1 MSDYLDPANEELLKD
16 FFMEA
21 QAQID
26 ILERNILVL
35 ENEPTNRDSIDEIF
49 RAAHTLKGNSGA
61 VEMLEIAE
69 FTHQME
75 DLLDEIR
82 AGKASATSEVIDT
95 MLDAIDIVKEM
106 VESRMAG
113 EIYSE
118 DYKLVKDKLKSFM
131 AGGSGRSVS
140 QPKKEPPK
148 QTAPAAPVQ
157 KTVQAPPP
165 ASGAAENKK
174 LTEYEMLELFESIQ
188 KDEIIYNVQ
197 VAFNKDNPMNTIGGV
212 QVFAKLKEIAT
223 VLMTKPDFDLLYE
236 DNYFPVVDY
245 FVTTTIPKDQI
256 PQKVKLADVTDD
268 VIVTELKRSEGGSTI
283 AAKPQEVEAFE
294 PPEAYETP
302 AEAAV
307 TEAKSPAA
315 DTELADFDDDKSRQQ
330 KTKKSSGTESTV
342 LKVDS
347 KRIDNLLNLV
357 SETVINKA
365 TFNQITTQF
374 LGVLSDINS
383 KYAKMN
389 EVVYGIYDNMEKH
402 LKDDSNGKVLKK
414 DLFAEYE
421 KVKADTYSIE
431 SSLKN
436 TITKLVNTAQNFGR
450 ITNELHEGVL
460 QIRMVPIGQIFSR
473 FPRLVR
479 DVSKKLNKKIQ
490 LVIEGEET
498 ELDKSVIE
506 QLLDPLIH
514 LVRNSMDHGVEMP
527 ADRAA
532 NNKKEEGTIILR
544 AKNEGNMIL
553 IEIIDDGKGIDV
565 DIVREKAISRGI
577 IHPGKNLTEVEAF
590 NLIFEPGF
598 STAKQISDISGRGV
612 GLDVVRKSIDKLN
625 GSVNV
630 WSKKGAGTT
639 TSIRLPLTLAIIQGF
654 LVRVGKE
661 VYAIPIT
668 AVIESQRIM
677 ADEIKYL
684 DNYEVFDL
692 REDVV
697 SLMRLNRLFGI
708 PTDEDKNTNYIVV
721 VGSGDKKIGL
731 MVDQLIGEEDVVIKP
746 LKDKYTGVQG
756 IAGATILGDG
766 QVSLI
771 LDINQIL
778 ELCLSK
784 ERAAKKDKIS
794 NY

>member
-16 FFMEA
+16 YFMEA
-21 QAQID
+21 QAQIE

-35 ENEPTNRDSIDEIF
+35 EDDPKNREAIDEIF

-61 VEMLEIAE
+61 VEMFEIAE

-82 AGKASATSEVIDT
+82 GGKVSVNGEIIDT
-95 MLDAIDIVKEM
+95 MLEAIDIVKEM
-106 VESRMAG
+106 IESRMAG
-113 EIYSE
+113 EIYSA
-118 DYKLVKDKLKSFM
+118 DYKKVKDRLKSFM
-131 AGGSGRSVS
+131 AG
-140 QPKKEPPK
+140 Q
-148 QTAPAAPVQ
+148 
-157 KTVQAPPP
+157 
-165 ASGAAENKK
+165 SGAGQSAQAGAGKGGLLKKGEAIIKQASEAAAVVSENKK
-174 LTEYEMLELFESIQ
+174 LS
-188 KDEIIYNVQ
+188 KNEIIELYSSVEKGERLYNVE
-197 VAFNKDNPMNTIGGV
+197 VAFNKDNPMNSIGGV
-212 QVFAKLKEIAT
+212 QVFAKLKEISS
-223 VLMTKPDFDLLYE
+223 VLMTKPDFDMLYE
-236 DNYFPVVDY
+236 DNYYPIVDY
-245 FVTTTIPKDQI
+245 FVATTISQDELPNM
-256 PQKVKLADVTDD
+256 VKLADVTDNI
-268 VIVTELKRSEGGSTI
+268 IVTEIKSPEGSDMPVEKQVSEKP
-283 AAKPQEVEAFE
+283 AAVV
-294 PPEAYETP
+294 
-302 AEAAV
+302 AEAPGNAMDDEKV
-307 TEAKSPAA
+307 A
-315 DTELADFDDDKSRQQ
+315 DDKVDLSEEQDDDKDDKLRQQ
-330 KTKKSSGTESTV
+330 KTKKAVTSESTI

-365 TFNQITTQF
+365 TFNQISTQF
-374 LGVLSDINS
+374 LGVLNDMHS
-383 KYAKMN
+383 KYIKIN
-389 EVVYGIYDNMEKH
+389 DVVSSIYDSMESFKEDGNE
-402 LKDDSNGKVLKK
+402 KNVKK
-414 DLFAEYE
+414 DLYVEYE
-421 KVKADTYSIE
+421 KIKTDTYNIE
-431 SSLKN
+431 ASLKN
-436 TITKLVNTAQNFGR
+436 TITKLVNAAQNFGR
-450 ITNELHEGVL
+450 IANELHEGVL
-460 QIRMVPIGQIFSR
+460 QIRMVPIAQIFSR

-514 LVRNSMDHGVEMP
+514 LVRNSMDHGVETP
-527 ADRAA
+527 EIRKQS
-532 NNKKEEGTIILR
+532 NKKEEGTIILR
-544 AKNEGNMIL
+544 ARNEGNMIH
-553 IEIIDDGKGIDV
+553 IEIVDDGKGIDV

-577 IHPGKNLTEVEAF
+577 IHPGKNLTDVEAY

-598 STAKQISDISGRGV
+598 STAKEITDISGRGV

-630 WSKKGAGTT
+630 WSKKGVGTT

-654 LVRVGKE
+654 LVRIGKE
-661 VYAIPIT
+661 IYAIPIT
-668 AVIESQRIM
+668 SVIESQRILSS
-677 ADEIKYL
+677 EIKFL

-708 PTDEDKNTNYIVV
+708 PTDEDKTTNYVVV
-721 VGSGDKKIGL
+721 VGNADKKIGL

-771 LDINQIL
+771 LDINQIM
-778 ELCLSK
+778 ELCLKK
-784 ERAAKKDKIS
+784 EHSAKKSKIS

>member
-21 QAQID
+21 QAQIE

-35 ENEPTNRDSIDEIF
+35 ENDPGNRDSIDEIF

-61 VEMLEIAE
+61 VEMIEISE

-82 AGKASATSEVIDT
+82 AEKVSANSEIIDT
-95 MLDAIDIVKEM
+95 LLEAIDIVKAM
-106 VESRMAG
+106 IESRMAG

-118 DYKLVKDKLKSFM
+118 DYKKVKERLKSFM
-131 AGGSGRSVS
+131 TGSGKS
-140 QPKKEPPK
+140 K
-148 QTAPAAPVQ
+148 APAPKESPKEAPVQ
-157 KTVQAPPP
+157 KAAVTP
-165 ASGAAENKK
+165 AATSEAKGNKK
-174 LTEYEMLELFESIQ
+174 LSEYEILELYESIETGE
-188 KDEIIYNVQ
+188 KIYNVE
-197 VAFNKDNPMNTIGGV
+197 VSFNKDNPMNTIGGV
-212 QVFAKLKEIAT
+212 QVFAKLKDFSK
-223 VLMTKPDFDLLYE
+223 VLVTKPDFDLLYE
-236 DNYFPVVDY
+236 DNFYPIVDY
-245 FVTTTIPKDQI
+245 FIATTTPKDEIPK
-256 PQKVKLADVTDD
+256 KVKLADVTDG
-268 VIVTELKRSEGGSTI
+268 VVVEEIKRSESSNV
-283 AAKPQEVEAFE
+283 AAPAAPAPQEKVSEK
-294 PPEAYETP
+294 PPASQEIK
-302 AEAAV
+302 
-307 TEAKSPAA
+307 TEKALDSQ
-315 DTELADFDDDKSRQQ
+315 DEHDEEHEDDKLKQQ
-330 KTKKSSGTESTV
+330 KLKKPATTESTV

-365 TFNQITTQF
+365 TFNQISTQF
-374 LGVLSDINS
+374 LGVLSDMHS
-383 KYAKMN
+383 KYTKMN
-389 EVVYGIYDNMEKH
+389 EVVYAIYEGMKKQ
-402 LKDDSNGKVLKK
+402 LKEDADGKVLKK
-414 DLFAEYE
+414 DLYAEYE
-421 KVKADTYSIE
+421 KIKEDTYAIE
-431 SSLKN
+431 TALKN

-460 QIRMVPIGQIFSR
+460 QIRMVPIAQIFSR

-514 LVRNSMDHGVEMP
+514 LVRNSMDHGIEMP
-527 ADRAA
+527 DVRKG
-532 NNKKEEGTIILR
+532 NNKNEEGVIILR

-553 IEIIDDGKGIDV
+553 IEIVDDGKGIDIDV
-565 DIVREKAISRGI
+565 VREKAISKGI
-577 IHPGKNLTEVEAF
+577 IHPGKNLTEVEAY

-598 STAKQISDISGRGV
+598 STSKEVTDISGRGV

-630 WSKKGAGTT
+630 WSKKEVGTT

-654 LVRVGKE
+654 LVRVGRE

-668 AVIESQRIM
+668 SVIESQKILA
-677 ADEIKYL
+677 ADIKLL

-697 SLMRLNRLFGI
+697 SLIRLNRLFGI
-708 PTDEDKNTNYIVV
+708 PTDESKDTNYIVV
-721 VGSGDKKIGL
+721 VGSSDKKIGL

-771 LDINQIL
+771 LDVNQIL
-778 ELCLSK
+778 EMCFNKGRSVK
-784 ERAAKKDKIS
+784 ENKTTS
-794 NY
+794 Y